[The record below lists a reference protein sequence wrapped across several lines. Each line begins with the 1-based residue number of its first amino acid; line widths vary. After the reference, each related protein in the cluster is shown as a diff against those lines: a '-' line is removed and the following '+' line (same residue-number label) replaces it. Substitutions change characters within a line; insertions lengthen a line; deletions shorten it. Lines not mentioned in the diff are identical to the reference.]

1 MKKQG
6 IALYLKISFMI
17 VIMLMIAFT
26 VMTFFLESALKQ
38 IIVKENREE
47 YDFRIHLIT
56 ARLENRNSAFQAEKR
71 DVLASQR
78 ASAGSSAFTSGSI
91 AAMEEQLLDQMQGEV
106 LRELKYQYYQG
117 SAAEDLDVYPFIVDR
132 QGNVVMHP
140 TLSRGSAALS
150 EMPFIQKAVDLQKGA
165 IEYNLR
171 GEEKWYTFDTYQP
184 FGWTIGYAM
193 KTDELYASV
202 NDFRIIEITIAVIT
216 FLAVGLFTTLFIR
229 SSLMPVRNVHSK
241 MSEIARG
248 GGDLTQ
254 RMDVSSRDE
263 IGALSG
269 EFNEFL
275 NSLGSIISDIK
286 HVSRRTLDIRNDLS
300 SNTQQT
306 ATAIQQI
313 SRVIDTIQEKME
325 RLGSNLATSVRH
337 VREISDAARVNDD
350 ISRSQ
355 SELVNESVAAVNQ
368 MFASIERVSQVV
380 QEHAVQSR
388 ELVTTARE
396 GGGKIQSMDESFRKG
411 VSSNIDHIRDFV
423 GVIGKISA
431 QINMLSMNAAIE
443 AAHAGERGRGFA
455 VVAEEI
461 RRLAEETSQ
470 YAGKIGGTIKEVVG
484 SISQTDEELKEV
496 HQAFGRIDSR
506 VQQVSGAFEEIESN
520 TQQLNLGGQEILQA
534 MEELSTVA
542 VNLREQSSDVNQKS
556 SSIMQNMEDVEGFSR
571 EVSNGIG
578 EISSGAVQI
587 GQAMSHVE
595 RLTRDMGSSSE
606 SLNGR
611 IQEFKT

>member
-1 MKKQG
+1 MQKQG
-6 IALYLKISFMI
+6 LSLYLKISLMVVGILMLAFI
-17 VIMLMIAFT
+17 IMT
-26 VMTFFLESALKQ
+26 VFLESALRR
-38 IIVKENREE
+38 IIVEENREE
-47 YDFRIHLIT
+47 FDFRIHLIT
-56 ARLENRNSAFQAEKR
+56 ARLENQNSAFQIEKR
-71 DVLASQR
+71 DMLSRERAAGNSAS
-78 ASAGSSAFTSGSI
+78 FTSGNLASF
-91 AAMEEQLLDQMQGEV
+91 EEDLLEQMQMNV
-106 LRELKYQYYQG
+106 LRELKFQYYQG
-117 SAAEDLDVYPFIVDR
+117 SAAEDLAVYPFIVDR
-132 QGNVVMHP
+132 NGNVVMHP
-140 TLSRGSAALS
+140 TLSRGSDALS
-150 EMPFIQKAVDLQKGA
+150 DMAFIQEAVDLQTGA
-165 IEYNLR
+165 IEYSLR
-171 GEEKWYTFDTYQP
+171 GEEKWYTFDTYLP
-184 FGWTIGYAM
+184 FGWTVGYAM
-193 KTDELYASV
+193 KTDELYAAVS
-202 NDFRIIEITIAVIT
+202 DFRIIEISIAVIT

-254 RMDVSSRDE
+254 RMEINSRDE
-263 IGALSG
+263 IAALSG

-275 NSLGSIISDIK
+275 ASLGSIIADIK
-286 HVSRRTLDIRNDLS
+286 HVSRRTLDIRSDLS

-313 SRVIDTIQEKME
+313 SQVIDSIQEKMQ
-325 RLGSNLATSVRH
+325 RLGRNLASSVQH
-337 VREISDAARVNDD
+337 VKEISEAARVNDD

-368 MFASIERVSQVV
+368 MFASIKKVSQVV
-380 QEHAVQSR
+380 EEHAAQSR
-388 ELVTTARE
+388 ELVGTAQD
-396 GGGKIQSMDESFRKG
+396 GGGKMQAMETSFREG
-411 VSSNIDHIRDFV
+411 VSSNINHISDFV

-484 SISQTDEELKEV
+484 SISQTDGDLKEV
-496 HQAFGRIDSR
+496 HLAFGKIDTK
-506 VQQVSGAFEEIESN
+506 VQQVSGAFDEIESN

-534 MEELSTVA
+534 MEELSSVA
-542 VNLREQSSDVNQKS
+542 VNLREQSSDVNRKS
-556 SSIMQNMEDVEGFSR
+556 SSIIQNMEDVEGFSR

-587 GQAMSHVE
+587 GEAMSQVE
-595 RLTRDMGSSSE
+595 KIAREMGSSSE
-606 SLNGR
+606 SLNAR